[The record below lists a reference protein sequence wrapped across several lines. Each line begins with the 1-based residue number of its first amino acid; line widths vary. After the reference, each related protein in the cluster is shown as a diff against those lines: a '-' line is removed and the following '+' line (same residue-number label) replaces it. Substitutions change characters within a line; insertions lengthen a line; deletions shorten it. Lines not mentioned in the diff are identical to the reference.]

1 MKNGLE
7 QLTADPCIFI
17 NQLKDTAMYLALYVD
32 DGLICGSDITLMR
45 KLLGDL
51 HLEFEITFREAEFF
65 VGMQWAPWLKW
76 LVRWIAEREVRG
88 SNPREHQKVFHG
100 PTSRECLTNV
110 REL

>member
-32 DGLICGSDITLMR
+32 D
-45 KLLGDL
+45 
-51 HLEFEITFREAEFF
+51 
-65 VGMQWAPWLKW
+65 APWLKW

-110 REL
+110 RE